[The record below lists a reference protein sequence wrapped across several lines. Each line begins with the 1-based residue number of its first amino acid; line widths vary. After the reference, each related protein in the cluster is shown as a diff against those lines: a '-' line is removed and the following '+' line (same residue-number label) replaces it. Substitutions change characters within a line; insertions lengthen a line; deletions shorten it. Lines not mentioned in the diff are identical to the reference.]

1 MAGSLE
7 KRVADLEKLYS
18 SATRA
23 DGPGEWMETMF
34 ASLERAEVRAAAEE
48 ALGDSRRR
56 HALDDLYRFLSGD
69 ESHGG

>member
-23 DGPGEWMETMF
+23 DQPGGWMETMS
-34 ASLERAEVRAAAEE
+34 ASLERAEARAAAEE
-48 ALGDSRRR
+48 AQGDSRR
-56 HALDDLYRFLSGD
+56 HALDALYQLLSGD
-69 ESHGG
+69 EPYGA